1 MLAEERRTKI
11 LNLLREHGRVRV
23 KDLSQRF
30 NTSEVTIRNDLKA
43 LHQRGLVHKAHGG
56 AVPPEIISVELSL
69 QERFRSHTE
78 EKRRIGAAAAA
89 LINDGETVIL
99 DSGSTTQE
107 IARRIKGKQNLQV
120 ITNGINIAMELVGV
134 RGIQVIL
141 LGGVL
146 RDNSFSIVGHFAEDM
161 LEHLSA
167 DKLFIAADGCDLD
180 FGLSTPNLEESRVN
194 QAMVRIAREKI
205 LVADSSKFGRCSLSR
220 IASLLEVNKVVT
232 DDKLP
237 DKFQREIRARGLELI
252 LV

>member
-1 MLAEERRTKI
+1 MLVEERRTAI
-11 LNLLREHGRVRV
+11 LNLLREHGKVRV
-23 KDLSQRF
+23 KDLSRRF
-30 NTSEVTIRNDLKA
+30 QTSEVTIRNDLKE

-56 AVPPEIISVELSL
+56 AMPVTTVSVEPSL
-69 QERFRSHTE
+69 QERFLSHAE

-89 LINDGETVIL
+89 LINDGETILL

-107 IARRIKGKQNLQV
+107 IARRLKGKQNLQV
-120 ITNGINIAMELVGV
+120 ITNGVNIAMELVGV

-161 LEHLSA
+161 LDHLSA

-205 LVADSSKFGRCSLSR
+205 VVADSSKFGKTSLSR
-220 IASLLEVNKVVT
+220 IASLSEMNKVIT
-232 DDKLP
+232 DEGLP
-237 DKFQREIRARGLELI
+237 EIFRAEIQARGLELI

>member
-1 MLAEERRTKI
+1 MLVEERRTAI
-11 LNLLREHGRVRV
+11 LNLLREHGKVRV
-23 KDLSQRF
+23 KDLSRRF
-30 NTSEVTIRNDLKA
+30 QTSEVTIRNDLKE

-56 AVPPEIISVELSL
+56 AMPVATVSVEPSL
-69 QERFRSHTE
+69 QERFLSHAE

-89 LINDGETVIL
+89 LINDGETIIL

-107 IARRIKGKQNLQV
+107 IARRLKGKQNLQV
-120 ITNGINIAMELVGV
+120 ITNGVNIAMELVGV

-161 LEHLSA
+161 LDHLSA

-205 LVADSSKFGRCSLSR
+205 VVADSSKFGKTSLSR
-220 IASLLEVNKVVT
+220 IASLSEMNKVIT
-232 DDKLP
+232 DEGLP
-237 DKFQREIRARGLELI
+237 EIFRAEIQARGLELI